1 MVENVMSV
9 PIPILEAKNAT
20 ISPADIKSA
29 EPVFSHFN
37 MRIYQGEFV
46 CILGPSGCGKSTLLN
61 AFAGLNPPSHGE
73 ILFNGQIKNSLGQ
86 DIVLMSQQD
95 HLFPWKTVE
104 AHIAFSPK
112 LRMFGAEKTN
122 NIVEKLLDVTGL
134 QDARQKYP
142 HQLSGGMKKR
152 VAIARAL
159 AAEPKILLLDE
170 PFSALDVRTRK
181 QMQEF
186 TQEVWKV
193 SNTTMVMV
201 THDTEEAIYIAERV
215 IVLGDTPCRIIEE
228 FDTRFETSEDRISD
242 GFIERQRYLEGLFTV
257 VC

>member
-1 MVENVMSV
+1 MSAIAPV
-9 PIPILEAKNAT
+9 LEAKNITLGYPGSDQAHP
-20 ISPADIKSA
+20 I
-29 EPVFSHFN
+29 FNHFN

-61 AFAGLNPPSHGE
+61 AFAGLNPPSYGE
-73 ILFNGQIKNSLGQ
+73 VLFNGETKTSLGQ
-86 DIVLMSQQD
+86 DIVFISQAD

-104 AHIAFSPK
+104 AHIAFNPK
-112 LRMFGAEKTN
+112 LRKFSAQKTKDT
-122 NIVEKLLDVTGL
+122 VEKLLDVTGL
-134 QDARQKYP
+134 QKARKKYP

-159 AAEPKILLLDE
+159 AAEPKVLLLDE

-186 TQEVWKV
+186 TQEVWKA
-193 SNTTMVMV
+193 SGTTMIMI

-215 IVLGDTPCRIIEE
+215 VVLGDTPCRIIEE
-228 FDTRFETSEDRISD
+228 FDTRFEHSDDRISD
-242 GFIERQRYLEGLFTV
+242 GFIQRQRYLESLF
-257 VC
+257 

>member
-1 MVENVMSV
+1 MSV
-9 PIPILEAKNAT
+9 TVPILEAKNAT
-20 ISPADIKSA
+20 ISPADMKDAAPI
-29 EPVFSHFN
+29 FN
-37 MRIYQGEFV
+37 RFNIRIYQGEFV

-61 AFAGLNPPSHGE
+61 AFAGLTPPSQGK
-73 ILFNGQIKNSLGQ
+73 ILFNEQLKDSLGQ
-86 DIVLMSQQD
+86 NIVLLSQQD

-112 LRMFGAEKTN
+112 LRNASSEKVRDT
-122 NIVEKLLDVTGL
+122 IEKLLDVTGL
-134 QDARQKYP
+134 QEARKKYP

-159 AAEPKILLLDE
+159 AAEPKVLLLDE

-181 QMQEF
+181 QMQQF
-186 TQEVWKV
+186 TQEVWKA

-215 IVLGDTPCRIIEE
+215 VVLGDTPCRVIEE
-228 FDTRFETSEDRISD
+228 FDTRFENSEDRISE
-242 GFIERQRYLEGLFTV
+242 GFIQRQRYLESLF
-257 VC
+257 